1 MKRSCNKLVLRFSI
15 AILLALSASNFAST
29 SAQTRETT
37 KRRLTALVLSVD
49 QKKRT
54 ILVREYNGK
63 TTLVVVPK
71 DVEINLSQN
80 SPTMGRT
87 HLVSLEWTFPG
98 MIINVN
104 VLTVPMVAGTANA
117 VSNAEAAGGKQR

>member
-1 MKRSCNKLVLRFSI
+1 MKRSCNKLVVRFSI
-15 AILLALSASNFAST
+15 TILLALSASNFAST

-80 SPTMGRT
+80 SPTMGRP
-87 HLVSLEWTFPG
+87 HLVGLEWTTRG
-98 MIINVN
+98 MIIDVY
-104 VLTVPMVAGTANA
+104 VLTVAKVGEIANA
-117 VSNAEAAGGKQR
+117 ASNH